1 MEGSLERIA
10 SETVRKANIL
20 SSFYFPQCLPE
31 IVNFLDSALANDMQV
46 FLQSLK
52 KHSIFGK
59 KTRLRGTVFLVLIC
73 HQNLFRGLY
82 NVVVVVV
89 VVSDVSVV
97 VVVLA
102 ERKLDKIM

>member
-52 KHSIFGK
+52 KYSILAKEQDFEG
-59 KTRLRGTVFLVLIC
+59 
-73 HQNLFRGLY
+73 LFFWC
-82 NVVVVVV
+82 
-89 VVSDVSVV
+89 
-97 VVVLA
+97 
-102 ERKLDKIM
+102 

>member
-1 MEGSLERIA
+1 MNRLTGGEMEGSLERIA

-31 IVNFLDSALANDMQV
+31 IVHFLDSALANNMQV

-52 KHSIFGK
+52 KYSILAK

-73 HQNLFRGLY
+73 HQNLFRGL
-82 NVVVVVV
+82 NNA
-89 VVSDVSVV
+89 
-97 VVVLA
+97 LM
-102 ERKLDKIM
+102 LLLLLLLL